1 MKGTPLHGGYGYV
14 DEYDINRF
22 YRDARIVEIYEGVK
36 DMEKLVIGCHLVNG
50 QVSF

>member
-14 DEYDINRF
+14 DECDISRF

-36 DMEKLVIGCHLVNG
+36 DVEKLVIGRHLVNG
-50 QVSF
+50 